1 MHCPRLNGI
10 MRAGDL
16 ELTRKKRREE
26 QEEGSQRMAGLGGSS
41 SWRRRARERR
51 RNVLAGSIFAQIRDG
66 KILSGARVGSRAGGR
81 DPGLWSSGGGS

>member
-26 QEEGSQRMAGLGGSS
+26 QEEGSQRMAGLGGAAVGDDE
-41 SWRRRARERR
+41 RA
-51 RNVLAGSIFAQIRDG
+51 
-66 KILSGARVGSRAGGR
+66 KGGEMFWQEVFLPR
-81 DPGLWSSGGGS
+81 